1 MLVAVEDRLARKR
14 WVISIQI
21 PIPFSLA
28 SLSVNPL
35 LSTSAGGGRVKKFFK
50 HP

>member
-14 WVISIQI
+14 WVSSIQI

-28 SLSVNPL
+28 LLSVNPL
-35 LSTSAGGGRVKKFFK
+35 LSTATGGGRVEKFFK
-50 HP
+50 HA